1 MPWTSPHDK
10 IRVTKLSIYVM
21 PLSRTRCKNT
31 KKTDTLCHVSSKKL
45 IKILHNSRKNIKFA
59 TEKKKILG

>member
-31 KKTDTLCHVSSKKL
+31 KKNRHFMPCFIKKL